1 MIHDFLWTT
10 VKHKGAKSQECV
22 PRVMMAH
29 VNHLEDIDL
38 EEDFED
44 LDIEEASDEW
54 DRTTSSPISWERT
67 GSSQIFRTGFSQR
80 FLDLVTIYVV

>member
-1 MIHDFLWTT
+1 
-10 VKHKGAKSQECV
+10 
-22 PRVMMAH
+22 MAH

-80 FLDLVTIYVV
+80 FLDLVAIYVVQYLVQYFYTMIDTGTSFVFLYDA